1 MAGEELIDM
10 NSVSPPV
17 LTAFIG
23 IYNGANFLN
32 SLQNQLLGQE
42 LSDFPIVVVDNCST
56 DDSWNLLQEWK
67 SLFGTRL
74 RLYRNELNLGGG
86 GSLQAALRSG
96 KIETKW
102 FTALHQDDIYNSNH
116 LATLNAAILASDENV
131 VAICT
136 SMGSVDFEGN
146 RKPTPPRASWLVS
159 EENQQNSFLLN
170 LRTQTLSWPST
181 AFSTEHFIASFVHVH
196 SPSFSDTEATLRL
209 CALGEFRYL
218 LKETMQY
225 RENPQS
231 ESHVIN
237 PFEARV
243 GAALGLS
250 RIFTSKEFESVL
262 KLVIA
267 DRSKFFLE
275 LMASIEVRLGDSPLC
290 EFVKI
295 LASEECVRVWD
306 YQNVEASTHLA
317 SVFTALDSEFTSSL
331 ISKKSRTQPTYPN
344 NQLALELKAFSN
356 LISHE
361 VFSMSTMPNKRRV
374 SSKALSILPLRFR
387 RTIFKIYVKAR
398 AIKQPNYYW
407 NVFWK

>member
-1 MAGEELIDM
+1 
-10 NSVSPPV
+10 
-17 LTAFIG
+17 
-23 IYNGANFLN
+23 
-32 SLQNQLLGQE
+32 
-42 LSDFPIVVVDNCST
+42 
-56 DDSWNLLQEWK
+56 
-67 SLFGTRL
+67 
-74 RLYRNELNLGGG
+74 
-86 GSLQAALRSG
+86 
-96 KIETKW
+96 
-102 FTALHQDDIYNSNH
+102 
-116 LATLNAAILASDENV
+116 
-131 VAICT
+131 
-136 SMGSVDFEGN
+136 
-146 RKPTPPRASWLVS
+146 
-159 EENQQNSFLLN
+159 
-170 LRTQTLSWPST
+170 
-181 AFSTEHFIASFVHVH
+181 VHVH

-306 YQNVEASTHLA
+306 YQNAEASTHLA
-317 SVFTALDSEFTSSL
+317 SVFTTLDSEFTSSL

-344 NQLALELKAFSN
+344 NELALELKDFSN